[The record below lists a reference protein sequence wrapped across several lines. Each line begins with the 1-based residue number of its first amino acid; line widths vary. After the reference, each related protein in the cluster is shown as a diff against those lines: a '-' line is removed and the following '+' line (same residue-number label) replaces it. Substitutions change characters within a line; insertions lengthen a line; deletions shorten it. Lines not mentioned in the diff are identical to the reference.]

1 MNTIMP
7 KAKEVPEFPKQIRVR
22 GIPGITATINRQS
35 RQKPD
40 KEGKLQN

>member
-1 MNTIMP
+1 
-7 KAKEVPEFPKQIRVR
+7 VPEFPKQIRVR
-22 GIPGITATINRQS
+22 GIPGITATIYRQS